1 MNTTTETELAP
12 QPQRAN
18 DYIATLG
25 LKYEARFVPQ
35 SYSRN
40 AEDKTPTLNWKIKI
54 SNERGSI
61 DCDYSQGCGLIPG
74 YQQRLGNNYAYSK
87 RVIETCETGVNRLLG
102 FDFEKTVHTK
112 GYGNVQPP
120 EMADVLHSLVLDA
133 SALGLSFDMWCE
145 EFGYDQDSRKAHAI
159 YSDCVDYGHD
169 LRQMLDLEKLQE
181 ALQDY

>member
-40 AEDKTPTLNWKIKI
+40 AKEKNPTLNWKITI

-61 DCDYSQGCGLIPG
+61 DCDYSQGCAHIPG
-74 YQQRLGNNYAYSK
+74 YQQRLGNNYEYSK
-87 RVIETCETGVNRLLG
+87 RVTQTCETGVNRLLG
-102 FDFEKTVHTK
+102 LRFDEYNLVKKEKIP
-112 GYGNVQPP
+112 PP
-120 EMADVLHSLVLDA
+120 ELADVLHSLALDA
-133 SALGLSFDMWCE
+133 SALGVSFDEWCE

-159 YSDCVDYGHD
+159 YSDCVDYGHK
-169 LRQMLDLEKLQE
+169 LRRMLDLDKLQE